1 MRYILVKFKID
12 RQNAIAFGDSGND
25 LKMLQAVK
33 FGYLLENAT
42 SEAKNGHERLTIGS
56 YSEGI
61 LNTIKELVV

>member
-1 MRYILVKFKID
+1 
-12 RQNAIAFGDSGND
+12 GDSGND